1 MLTPPKKVV
10 VKQSPGKGFGVFA
23 ADKIIKGELI
33 ERCYCITIGNNIP
46 NSLEN
51 YAFSYP
57 PGNEEHNFSV
67 LPLGYGSVYNH
78 SDENNAHWIKT
89 PDVEMHF
96 DFIAFTFASFACA
109 FIVHRTLARRFIPT
123 IKPSLAVAVLAF
135 FWNTFNFALTVAK
148 IANCFE
154 MHRSLTRRPI
164 PRIKTSLSLA
174 FGARL
179 RFHFWQIVFSFN
191 LIIQVFALVLI
202 MFSLLLFFFTLRL
215 LQGKKK
221 KERR

>member
-96 DFIAFTFASFACA
+96 DFIALKNIEIGEEICTNYG
-109 FIVHRTLARRFIPT
+109 RL
-123 IKPSLAVAVLAF
+123 
-135 FWNTFNFALTVAK
+135 FWKKQL
-148 IANCFE
+148 
-154 MHRSLTRRPI
+154 
-164 PRIKTSLSLA
+164 
-174 FGARL
+174 
-179 RFHFWQIVFSFN
+179 N
-191 LIIQVFALVLI
+191 L
-202 MFSLLLFFFTLRL
+202 
-215 LQGKKK
+215 KNYEK
-221 KERR
+221 